1 MEQTTIDRDTQ
12 GRYNDDRGTTLLIVD
27 KHPVLCEWLSTRL
40 AEVPGFEVVATAT
53 SASSLTD
60 LVDAH
65 HPSVVVLDDGILR
78 TAGTQLVRRVR
89 ASEAAPAVV
98 LLVAE
103 DDPDDAAHALRAG
116 ASAFVLKEAPLQDLV
131 AAIRWAQRGDVWI
144 STALLAQM
152 LDEGRRRVEGP
163 EDTGWSGLTERER
176 EVLAL
181 LVEGFSQKQIACQLK
196 IAVNTVRAH
205 TRNVQMKL
213 HVRSNLAA
221 VSLAMSL
228 GMRPH
233 RLEN

>member
-12 GRYNDDRGTTLLIVD
+12 GRYSDDRGTTLLIVD

-40 AEVPGFEVVATAT
+40 AEVPGFEVVAMAT
-53 SASSLTD
+53 SASSLAD
-60 LVDAH
+60 LVEAY
-65 HPSVVVLDDGILR
+65 HPSVVVLDGGILR
-78 TAGTQLVRRVR
+78 TAGPQLVRRVR
-89 ASEAAPAVV
+89 GREAAPAVV

-103 DDPDDAAHALRAG
+103 DNPDDAAHALRAG

-152 LDEGRRRVEGP
+152 LEGRRRVEGP
-163 EDTGWSGLTERER
+163 EDTGWSALTERER

-181 LVEGFSQKQIACQLK
+181 LVEGFSQKQIACHLK

-213 HVRSNLAA
+213 HVHSNLAA
-221 VSLAMSL
+221 VWLAMSH